1 MCYLHLPKICLIC
14 GPIWLSWWSF
24 DHLYIEGQQ
33 YTYIK
38 QIACTCSRKML
49 TWTCYAHAFSDF
61 QSFLHGNAYCGAS
74 DHVMKEH
81 TFVQTLNSVSS
92 TRWLTSIM
100 FLRLAPSYPH
110 PALLR
115 DWIVKSTSTEPCFKS
130 EFALTLKV
138 SIFVEPSLDLQGAK
152 QHCLKPLVTVLLLL
166 ILSSTFQSLLRHK
179 MTLNSNTKNCAIDT

>member
-1 MCYLHLPKICLIC
+1 
-14 GPIWLSWWSF
+14 
-24 DHLYIEGQQ
+24 
-33 YTYIK
+33 
-38 QIACTCSRKML
+38 ML

-81 TFVQTLNSVSS
+81 AFVQTLNSVSS

-100 FLRLAPSYPH
+100 FLKLAPSYPH

-138 SIFVEPSLDLQGAK
+138 SIFVEPSFELQGAK
-152 QHCLKPLVTVLLLL
+152 QYWLPQTTSDKTYGIIGMPSHAVQQLVDFFSFRQIWSNSDIQTILVLLLL
-166 ILSSTFQSLLRHK
+166 ILSSTFQSDIGHK
-179 MTLNSNTKNCAIDT
+179 MTPNSNTKNCAIDT